1 MQPDTRY
8 TRSGDIHIAYQIV
21 GEGSLDLVFCHG
33 WLSNLELMW
42 EEPSFARFLQRLSSF
57 SRLILFDKR
66 GTGLSDRVAVNEL
79 PSLEQRMDDIRVV
92 LDAARSRRSALFG
105 FSEGGVLASLYAATY
120 PERVSALILYGTPV
134 KMIQDPSWPVGFPPE
149 LFAAFAKSLADNWEH
164 PIGLEL
170 WAPSVA
176 NDERMRRWW
185 ERYLRQS
192 ASPQAAITM
201 MKWMAEIDMRPL
213 LSAIRVPTLVL
224 HRTDEVLFDVEQSR
238 YLGRHIP
245 GAKLIELAGVDHL
258 PFVGDSDSIA
268 DEVQEFMT
276 GVREP
281 LQPDRVLAT
290 VLFVDISEST
300 RQAAQLGDRAWRDR
314 LGAFRTVVREQLKR
328 YRGVEIDTAG
338 DGFLATF
345 DGPGRALRCASAI
358 REGAGN
364 LGIAVRAGVH
374 TGEVEVLAAGI
385 AGLAVHVGARIAA
398 LAPAGQIL
406 VSGTVRDLV
415 TGSGFAFV
423 ESGSHAL
430 RGIPGEWKVFA
441 LGEPSFA

>member
-1 MQPDTRY
+1 MQPDTQY
-8 TRSGDIHIAYQIV
+8 ARSGDVHIAYQTV
-21 GEGSLDLVFCHG
+21 GEGDLDLLFCHG

-66 GTGLSDRVAVNEL
+66 GTGLSDRVTVNQL
-79 PSLEQRMDDIRVV
+79 PSLEQRMDDLRVV
-92 LDAARSRRSALFG
+92 LDAAHSRRAALFG

-120 PERVSALILYGTPV
+120 PDRVSALILYGTPV
-134 KMIQDPSWPVGFPPE
+134 KLIQDPTWPVGFPPE
-149 LFAAFAKSLADNWEH
+149 LFTAFAKSLADNWEH
-164 PIGLEL
+164 PIGIEL

-176 NDERMRRWW
+176 DDQRMRRWW

-201 MKWMAEIDMRPL
+201 MTWMTEIDLRPL

-224 HRTDEVLFDVEQSR
+224 HRTDEILFDVEQSR
-238 YLGRHIP
+238 YLARHIP
-245 GAKLIELAGVDHL
+245 GAKLVELAGNDHL

-268 DEVQEFMT
+268 DEVQEFTT

-281 LQPDRVLAT
+281 LRPDRVLAT
-290 VLFVDISEST
+290 VLFVDISGST
-300 RQAAQLGDRAWRDR
+300 LQAAQLGDRAWRDR
-314 LGAFRTVVREQLKR
+314 LAAFRMMVREQLQR
-328 YRGVEIDTAG
+328 YRGVEVDTAG

-364 LGIAVRAGVH
+364 LGIAVRAGMH

-398 LAPAGQIL
+398 LAPAGEIL

-415 TGSGFAFV
+415 TGSGFAFL

-430 RGIPGEWKVFA
+430 KGVPGEWKVFA
-441 LGEPSFA
+441 LGQPSFA

>member
-1 MQPDTRY
+1 MQPDTQY
-8 TRSGDIHIAYQIV
+8 ARSGDLHIAYQVV
-21 GEGSLDLVFCHG
+21 GDGDLDLLFCHG

-66 GTGLSDRVAVNEL
+66 GTGLSDRVTLNEL
-79 PSLEQRMDDIRVV
+79 PSLEQRMDDLRVV
-92 LDAARSRRSALFG
+92 LDAAHSRRAALFG

-120 PERVSALILYGTPV
+120 PDRVSALILYGTPV
-134 KMIQDPSWPVGFPPE
+134 KIIQDPTWPVGFPHE
-149 LFAAFAKSLADNWEH
+149 LFTAFGESLADNWEH
-164 PIGLEL
+164 PIGLEV

-176 NDERMRRWW
+176 NDQRMRRWW

-201 MKWMAEIDMRPL
+201 MNWMAEIDMRPL

-224 HRTDEVLFDVEQSR
+224 HRIDEILFDVEQSR
-238 YLGRHIP
+238 YLARHIP
-245 GAKLIELAGVDHL
+245 GAKLVELVGEDHL

-268 DEVQEFMT
+268 DEVQEFTT

-281 LQPDRVLAT
+281 LRPDRVLAT
-290 VLFVDISEST
+290 VVFVDISGST
-300 RQAAQLGDRAWRDR
+300 RQASELGDRGWRDR
-314 LGAFRTVVREQLKR
+314 LGAFRMMVREQLQR
-328 YRGVEIDTAG
+328 YRGVEVDTAG

-345 DGPGRALRCASAI
+345 DGPGRALRCASSI

-398 LAPAGQIL
+398 LAPAGEIL

-415 TGSGFAFV
+415 TGSGFAFL

-430 RGIPGEWKVFA
+430 KGVPGKWKVFA
-441 LGEPSFA
+441 LGQPSSA

>member
-1 MQPDTRY
+1 M
-8 TRSGDIHIAYQIV
+8 
-21 GEGSLDLVFCHG
+21 
-33 WLSNLELMW
+33 
-42 EEPSFARFLQRLSSF
+42 
-57 SRLILFDKR
+57 
-66 GTGLSDRVAVNEL
+66 
-79 PSLEQRMDDIRVV
+79 
-92 LDAARSRRSALFG
+92 
-105 FSEGGVLASLYAATY
+105 ASLYAATY
-120 PERVSALILYGTPV
+120 PDRVSALILYGTPV
-134 KMIQDPSWPVGFPPE
+134 KLIQDPTWPVGFPPE
-149 LFAAFAKSLADNWEH
+149 LFTAFAKSLADNWEH
-164 PIGLEL
+164 PIGIEL

-176 NDERMRRWW
+176 DDQRMRRWW

-201 MKWMAEIDMRPL
+201 MTWMTEIDLRPL

-224 HRTDEVLFDVEQSR
+224 HRTDEILFDVEQSR
-238 YLGRHIP
+238 YLARHIP
-245 GAKLIELAGVDHL
+245 GAKLVELAGKDHL

-268 DEVQEFMT
+268 DEVQEFTT

-281 LQPDRVLAT
+281 LRPDRVLAT
-290 VLFVDISEST
+290 VLFVDISGST
-300 RQAAQLGDRAWRDR
+300 LQAAQLGDRAWRDR
-314 LGAFRTVVREQLKR
+314 LAAFRMMVREQLQR
-328 YRGVEIDTAG
+328 YRGVEVDTAG

-398 LAPAGQIL
+398 LAPAGEIL

-415 TGSGFAFV
+415 TGSGFAFL

-430 RGIPGEWKVFA
+430 KGVPGEWKVFA
-441 LGEPSFA
+441 LGQPSFA

>member
-1 MQPDTRY
+1 MQPDTQY
-8 TRSGDIHIAYQIV
+8 ARSGDLHIAYQIV
-21 GEGSLDLVFCHG
+21 GEGDPDLLFCHG

-66 GTGLSDRVAVNEL
+66 GTGLSDRVTVNEL
-79 PSLEQRMDDIRVV
+79 PSLEQRMDDLRVV
-92 LDAARSRRSALFG
+92 LDAAHSRRAALFG

-120 PERVSALILYGTPV
+120 PDRVSALILYGTPV
-134 KMIQDPSWPVGFPPE
+134 KMIQDPTWPVGFPPD

-176 NDERMRRWW
+176 EDHRMRRWW

-201 MKWMAEIDMRPL
+201 MNWMTEIDMRPL

-224 HRTDEVLFDVEQSR
+224 HRTDEILFDVEQSR
-238 YLGRHIP
+238 YLARHIP
-245 GAKLIELAGVDHL
+245 GAKLVELAGNDHL

-268 DEVQEFMT
+268 DEVQEFTT

-281 LQPDRVLAT
+281 LRPDRVLAT
-290 VLFVDISEST
+290 VLFVDISGST
-300 RQAAQLGDRAWRDR
+300 LQAAQLGDRVWRDR
-314 LGAFRTVVREQLKR
+314 LGAFRMMVREQLQR
-328 YRGVEIDTAG
+328 YRGVEVDTAG

-364 LGIAVRAGVH
+364 LGIAVRAGMH

-398 LAPAGQIL
+398 LAPAGEIL

-415 TGSGFAFV
+415 TGSGFAFL

-430 RGIPGEWKVFA
+430 KGVPGEWKVFA
-441 LGEPSFA
+441 LGQPSFA